1 MEQTR
6 SRHLRNRVLLFWGTS
21 EMQVIKAL
29 TWDHPRGYNALNAA
43 SKFPDVIAAGL
54 DIHWDKQPLEGFES
68 HPIADLCARYDLVVL
83 DHPHVGEAVSGD
95 CLLSL
100 EDVFGDETL
109 AELGKA
115 SIGPSL
121 TSYRFA
127 GKHWALPLDA
137 ATQVMALRPDLSDGV
152 PVTWDDVLRLSQLSG
167 KVALSLAGPHAC
179 LSFLSIAAAS
189 GEPPAEK
196 DPDILVSEN
205 VGRQVY
211 DLMAEL
217 AALSPASVRQK
228 NPIGIL
234 GHMADHDDVVLCPL
248 VYGYVNY
255 SAPQSGKPVA
265 FHNAPRAAAGGRP
278 GSTLGGTGIGI
289 SRRAN
294 VTPELKAHLL
304 WLMSKE
310 VQSGFIPDHEGQ
322 PSRRDAWHDERV
334 NKQWGDFYRDT
345 ADTLE
350 QAYVRPRHDGYIAFQ
365 SKASTLL
372 GAAFDERRPAHEVLN
387 ELQSL
392 YAASRVHGGE
402 R

>member
-1 MEQTR
+1 
-6 SRHLRNRVLLFWGTS
+6 
-21 EMQVIKAL
+21 MQVIKAL
-29 TWDHPRGYNALNAA
+29 TWDHPRGFNALAA
-43 SKFPDVIAAGL
+43 AAKRPEMAREGL
-54 DIHWDKQPLEGFES
+54 LISWEKQPLEGFES
-68 HPIADLCARYDLVVL
+68 HPIADLCARFDLVVL
-83 DHPHVGEAVSGD
+83 DHPHVGEAVDGN

-100 EDVFGDETL
+100 EEVFGQETL
-109 AELGKA
+109 AALADA

-137 ATQVMALRPDLSDGV
+137 ATQVMALRADLLDEV
-152 PVTWDDVLRLSQLSG
+152 PATWDEVVKLSRESS

-179 LSFLSIAAAS
+179 LSFLSIAAAF

-196 DPDILVSEN
+196 DPDILVSEET
-205 VGRQVY
+205 GRKVY

-217 AALSPASVRQK
+217 AARSPASVRQK

-234 GHMADHDDVVLCPL
+234 GHMAENDDVVLCPL

-255 SAPQSGKPVA
+255 AASQSGHPLA
-265 FHNAPRAAAGGRP
+265 FHNAPRLAANGRP

-289 SRRAN
+289 SRRCN
-294 VTPELKAHLL
+294 VTPELKDHLL
-304 WLMSKE
+304 WLMSRE
-310 VQSGFIPDHEGQ
+310 AQSGFIPDHDGQ

-334 NKQWGDFYRDT
+334 NARWGDFYRNT

-365 SKASTLL
+365 GKASALL
-372 GAAFDERRPAHEVLN
+372 GAAFDERRSADVVLS

>member
-1 MEQTR
+1 
-6 SRHLRNRVLLFWGTS
+6 
-21 EMQVIKAL
+21 MQVIKAL
-29 TWDHPRGYNALNAA
+29 TWDHPRGYNALAA
-43 SKFPDVIAAGL
+43 AAKLSETANSGL

-83 DHPHVGEAVSGD
+83 DHPHVGEAISGN

-100 EDVFGDETL
+100 EDMFGDEIVATL
-109 AELGKA
+109 ASA

-137 ATQVMALRPDLSDGV
+137 ATQVMALRPDLLANV
-152 PVTWDDVLRLSQLSG
+152 PTTWDEVVRLSRESG
-167 KVALSLAGPHAC
+167 NVALSLAGPHAC
-179 LSFLSIAAAS
+179 LSFLSIAAAL
-189 GEPPAEK
+189 GEPPAEE
-196 DPDILVSEN
+196 DPNILVSGEI
-205 VGRQVY
+205 GRKVY
-211 DLMAEL
+211 DLMSEL
-217 AALSPASVRQK
+217 AARSPASVKQK

-234 GHMADHDDVVLCPL
+234 GHMAEHDDVALCPL

-255 SAPQSGKPVA
+255 AAPQSGHPLA
-265 FHNAPRAAAGGRP
+265 FHNAPRARADGRP

-289 SRRAN
+289 SRRCN

-304 WLMSKE
+304 WLMSQK

-334 NKQWGDFYRDT
+334 NVHWGDFYRNT

-350 QAYVRPRHDGYIAFQ
+350 QAYVRPRHNGYIAFQ
-365 SKASTLL
+365 GKASALL
-372 GAAFDERRPAHEVLN
+372 GAAFDERRPAIDVLS

-392 YAASRVHGGE
+392 YAASRANGGE

>member
-1 MEQTR
+1 
-6 SRHLRNRVLLFWGTS
+6 
-21 EMQVIKAL
+21 MQVIKAL
-29 TWDHPRGYNALNAA
+29 TWDHPRGYNALAAA
-43 SKFPDVIAAGL
+43 SKLPDVIAAGL

-83 DHPHVGEAVSGD
+83 DHPHVGEAISGD

-100 EDVFGDETL
+100 EEVFGAEAV
-109 AELGKA
+109 AELAKA

-137 ATQVMALRPDLSDGV
+137 ATQVMALRHDLVEDV
-152 PVTWDDVLRLSQLSG
+152 PTTWDDVARLSRDTG
-167 KVALSLAGPHAC
+167 KVALSIAGPHAC
-179 LSFLSIAAAS
+179 LSFLSIAAAF

-205 VGRQVY
+205 VGRKVY

-217 AALSPASVRQK
+217 AARSPASVRHK

-234 GHMADHDDVVLCPL
+234 GHMAEHDDVALCPL

-255 SAPQSGKPVA
+255 AAPHNSHPLA
-265 FHNAPRAAAGGRP
+265 FHNAPRARADGRP
-278 GSTLGGTGIGI
+278 GSTLGGTGIGV
-289 SRRAN
+289 SRRAHI
-294 VTPELKAHLL
+294 TSSLKAHLL
-304 WLMSKE
+304 WLMSRE
-310 VQSGFIPDHEGQ
+310 AQSGFIPDHEGQ

-334 NKQWGDFYRDT
+334 NRRWDNFYRNT

-365 SKASTLL
+365 GKASALL
-372 GAAFDERRPAHEVLN
+372 GTAFDERRSASDVLN

-392 YAASRVHGGE
+392 YVASRVNAGE

>member
-1 MEQTR
+1 
-6 SRHLRNRVLLFWGTS
+6 
-21 EMQVIKAL
+21 MQVIKAL
-29 TWDHPRGYNALNAA
+29 TWDHPRGYNALAAA
-43 SKFPDVIAAGL
+43 SKLPDVINAGL
-54 DIHWDKQPLEGFES
+54 EIHWEKQPLEGFES

-83 DHPHVGEAVSGD
+83 DHPHVGEALAGD

-100 EDVFGDETL
+100 EDVFGAETV

-137 ATQVMALRPDLSDGV
+137 ATQVMALRPDLVEDV
-152 PVTWDDVLRLSQLSG
+152 PTTWDDVARLSRDTG
-167 KVALSLAGPHAC
+167 KVALSIAGPHAC
-179 LSFLSIAAAS
+179 LSFLSIAAAF

-205 VGRQVY
+205 VGRKVY

-217 AALSPASVRQK
+217 AARSPASVRHK

-234 GHMADHDDVVLCPL
+234 GHMAEHDDVALCPL

-255 SAPQSGKPVA
+255 AAPQSGQAIA
-265 FHNAPRAAAGGRP
+265 FHNAPRARADGRP
-278 GSTLGGTGIGI
+278 GSTLGGTGIGV
-289 SRRAN
+289 SHRAHI
-294 VTPELKAHLL
+294 TSSLKAHLL
-304 WLMSKE
+304 WLMSRE
-310 VQSGFIPDHEGQ
+310 AQSGFIPDHEGQ
-322 PSRRDAWHDERV
+322 PSRRDAWHDEPV
-334 NKQWGDFYRDT
+334 NRRWGNFYRNT

-350 QAYVRPRHDGYIAFQ
+350 QAYVRPRHDGYITFQ
-365 SKASTLL
+365 GKASALL
-372 GAAFDERRPAHEVLN
+372 GAAFDEKRSASDVLN

-392 YAASRVHGGE
+392 YVASRVNAGE

>member
-1 MEQTR
+1 
-6 SRHLRNRVLLFWGTS
+6 
-21 EMQVIKAL
+21 MQVIKAL
-29 TWDHPRGYNALNAA
+29 TWDHPRGYNALAA
-43 SKFPDVIAAGL
+43 ATKLPETVNSGL

-68 HPIADLCARYDLVVL
+68 HSIADLCARYDLVVL
-83 DHPHVGEAVSGD
+83 DHPHVGEAISGN

-100 EDVFGDETL
+100 EDVFGDEIVAAL
-109 AELGKA
+109 ASA

-137 ATQVMALRPDLSDGV
+137 ATQVMAMRPDLLAGV
-152 PVTWDDVLRLSQLSG
+152 PTTWDEVVRLSRESG

-179 LSFLSIAAAS
+179 LSFLSIAAAF

-196 DPDILVSEN
+196 DPDILVSDD
-205 VGRQVY
+205 VGRKVY

-217 AALSPASVRQK
+217 AARSPASVRQK

-234 GHMADHDDVVLCPL
+234 GHMAEHDDVALCPL

-255 SAPQSGKPVA
+255 AAPQSGHPLA
-265 FHNAPRAAAGGRP
+265 FHNAPHARADGRP

-289 SRRAN
+289 SRRCN
-294 VTPELKAHLL
+294 VTPELKTHLL
-304 WLMSKE
+304 WLMSQE
-310 VQSGFIPDHEGQ
+310 AQSGFIPDHEGQ

-334 NKQWGDFYRDT
+334 NAHWGDFYRNT

-365 SKASTLL
+365 GKASALL
-372 GAAFDERRPAHEVLN
+372 GAAFDERRRAIDVLSQ
-387 ELQSL
+387 LQSL
-392 YAASRVHGGE
+392 YAASRANGGE